1 MNSTSQLD
9 FHPDAESLSAYAEQA
24 LPERERGQ
32 IVAHLAVCG
41 RCRQVIFL
49 AQEAASGLE
58 TGASAAVPT
67 AHSAARTGSWLSGW
81 RLAWIPAAA
90 LAAVVG
96 LAVVVHFRQ
105 PQPGTE
111 MARIAPESA
120 PLDEGNIARPSANE
134 GILVQKVQTPAS
146 PAAAKLSERKA
157 QPAPVLAISD
167 ATLGG
172 AAPSAAPA
180 TETVTMAQS
189 SGDRSATVLAPGA
202 QGQGMTSAQYM
213 PEPATA
219 ARQPQHVAGVY
230 SSNATAVYAPK
241 TKMDN
246 MAAERALASQKAE
259 ARFDGAGGASASRL
273 QMKPAPHS
281 SYDAG
286 GQMPVTQFEAAREE
300 KTAPLPSGLA
310 VVSTVTAQTRTLAI
324 DQAGTLFL
332 SEDSRSHWEQV
343 ARQWA
348 GRATEVRL
356 QQTGTGSTAATA
368 GQVAPPLPSAIFEIV
383 NDKNLIWASVDGKTW
398 KAQ

>member
-9 FHPDAESLSAYAEQA
+9 FHPDAESLNAYAEQA

-134 GILVQKVQTPAS
+134 GTLVQKVQTPAS

-157 QPAPVLAISD
+157 QPAPALAISE
-167 ATLGG
+167 AT
-172 AAPSAAPA
+172 APSAAPA
-180 TETVTMAQS
+180 TETVTIAQS

-213 PEPATA
+213 PEPAAA

-230 SSNATAVYAPK
+230 SSNATAVRAPR
-241 TKMDN
+241 TTMDDL
-246 MAAERALASQKAE
+246 AERAQASRKAE
-259 ARFDGAGGASASRL
+259 AQFDGAGGASASRL
-273 QMKPAPHS
+273 QMKSAPHS
-281 SYDAG
+281 SYDVKV
-286 GQMPVTQFEAAREE
+286 QIPVIQFEAAREE

-368 GQVAPPLPSAIFEIV
+368 GHVAPPLPAAIFEIV
-383 NDKNLIWASVDGKTW
+383 NDKNLIWASVDGKIW

>member
-9 FHPDAESLSAYAEQA
+9 FHPDAESLNAYAEQA

-81 RLAWIPAAA
+81 RLAWIPAA
-90 LAAVVG
+90 G

-134 GILVQKVQTPAS
+134 GTLVQKVQTPAS
-146 PAAAKLSERKA
+146 PVATKLSESKA
-157 QPAPVLAISD
+157 QPAPVLAISE
-167 ATLGG
+167 AALGA
-172 AAPSAAPA
+172 AAPSAAPG
-180 TETVTMAQS
+180 TETFAMEQS
-189 SGDRSATVLAPGA
+189 SGDRSATVLVPGA
-202 QGQGMTSAQYM
+202 QGQDMTTAQYM
-213 PEPATA
+213 PEPAAA

-259 ARFDGAGGASASRL
+259 ARFDGAGGASDSRI
-273 QMKPAPHS
+273 QMKAAPHS

-286 GQMPVTQFEAAREE
+286 AQMPVIQFEAAREE
-300 KTAPLPSGLA
+300 KRAPLPSGLA

-332 SEDSRSHWEQV
+332 SEDSGSHWEQV

-368 GQVAPPLPSAIFEIV
+368 DQAAPPLPAAIFEIV
-383 NDKNLIWASVDGKTW
+383 NDKNLTWASVDGKTW

>member
-9 FHPDAESLSAYAEQA
+9 FHPDAESLNAYAEQA

-81 RLAWIPAAA
+81 RLAWIPAAV

-134 GILVQKVQTPAS
+134 GTLVQKVQTPAS

-157 QPAPVLAISD
+157 QPAPVLAISE
-167 ATLGG
+167 AALGA
-172 AAPSAAPA
+172 AAPSAVPA
-180 TETVTMAQS
+180 NETVTVATAPPLLRTENES
-189 SGDRSATVLAPGA
+189 SA
-202 QGQGMTSAQYM
+202 GQVINMSQLE
-213 PEPATA
+213 PEPAAA

-259 ARFDGAGGASASRL
+259 ARFDGAGGASDSRI
-273 QMKPAPHS
+273 QMKAAKHS
-281 SYDAG
+281 SYDASA
-286 GQMPVTQFEAAREE
+286 QMPVIQFEAAREE

-332 SEDSRSHWEQV
+332 SEDSGSHWEQV

-368 GQVAPPLPSAIFEIV
+368 DQAAPPLPAAIFEIV